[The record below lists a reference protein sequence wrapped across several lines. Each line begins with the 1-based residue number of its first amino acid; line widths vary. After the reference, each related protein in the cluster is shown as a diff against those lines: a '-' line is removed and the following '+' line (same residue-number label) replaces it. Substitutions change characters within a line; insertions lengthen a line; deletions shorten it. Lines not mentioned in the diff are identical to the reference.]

1 MLFSGISGSATADAS
16 AVGSVMIPAMK
27 KNGIDSEFAVAVTAS
42 SSAIGPIIPPSI
54 LMIIYGS
61 VANVSIA
68 KLFLG
73 GILPGILIGLSLMM
87 VVYYYA
93 NKRNYKAEKRANLK
107 RIINSFLNSSLALF
121 MPVIILGE
129 FFLGFLLVLRLV

>member
-1 MLFSGISGSATADAS
+1 
-16 AVGSVMIPAMK
+16 
-27 KNGIDSEFAVAVTAS
+27 
-42 SSAIGPIIPPSI
+42 
-54 LMIIYGS
+54 MIIYGS

-73 GILPGILIGLSLMM
+73 GILPGILIGLSLMI

-107 RIINSFLNSSLALF
+107 NIINSFLNSSLALF
-121 MPVIILGE
+121 MPVIILGGIFSGIFTSTE
-129 FFLGFLLVLRLV
+129 ASIVAV